1 MNTPLN
7 LIIATLI
14 ALGILMTDADWNNL
28 DNTQQELYKT
38 TIIIDDISG
47 Y

>member
-1 MNTPLN
+1 MNLSLN
-7 LIIATLI
+7 LLIATLI
-14 ALGILMTDADWNNL
+14 ALGILMADADWNNL
-28 DNTQQELYKT
+28 DNTQQEQYKT

>member
-28 DNTQQELYKT
+28 DNTQQEQYKT
-38 TIIIDDISG
+38 TIVTTDETG
-47 Y
+47 F